1 MTRPCGVF
9 NVDYHQERAIVRT
22 RLQRM
27 MLLIFLGFMLFL
39 FPRVV
44 PNVYVSLVSYMGIF
58 VIAFQGLNII
68 TGYAGQISVGHAAFM
83 AVGGYTSAIL
93 VAKVH
98 LPFPLALLLAGVVAA
113 AIGAVF
119 GAPSVRIKGFY
130 LALCTLAAHFIIIY
144 IISNWKSLTGGPYG
158 ITVPPASVAGVA
170 LKSTESYYYLVMVMT
185 VVMTF
190 FALNITRTK
199 AGRAFIAIRDNDI
212 AAEVMGINIFR
223 YKLLAFAIGTFYAGI
238 AGALIAHQWRFVNT
252 DFFPLMDAV
261 WYLGMLVVG
270 GLGSNL
276 GPIFGAVVYRG
287 LAYIVD
293 SYSPVLATMIPW
305 GHAEQFA
312 TFGLLVYATVIIL
325 FLMFEPR
332 GLAHRWHLFKAR
344 YRLFPFSY

>member
-1 MTRPCGVF
+1 MMRPCGVF
-9 NVDYHQERAIVRT
+9 NVDYHQDRAIVRT
-22 RLQRM
+22 PLQWAL
-27 MLLIFLGFMLFL
+27 LLIFMGFMLFL
-39 FPRVV
+39 FPSVV
-44 PNVYVSLVSYMGIF
+44 PKVYVSLVSYMGIF

-83 AVGGYTSAIL
+83 GVGAYASAIL
-93 VAKVH
+93 MAQVH
-98 LPFPLALLLAGVVAA
+98 LPFLLALLLAGIIAA
-113 AIGAVF
+113 GIGAFF

-130 LALCTLAAHFIIIY
+130 LSLCTLAAHFIIIY

-158 ITVPPASVAGVA
+158 MTVPPASVAGVV
-170 LKSTESYYYLVMVMT
+170 LKSTVSYYYLVMAIT

-190 FALNITRTK
+190 LAVNITRTK

-238 AGALIAHQWRFVNT
+238 AGALMAHQWRFVNT
-252 DFFPLMDAV
+252 DYFPLMDAV
-261 WYLGMLVVG
+261 WYMGMLVVG

-276 GPIFGAVVYRG
+276 GPIFGAVIYRA

-293 SYSPVLATMIPW
+293 SYFPILATIIPW
-305 GHAEQFA
+305 GRAEQFA
-312 TFGLLVYATVIIL
+312 TLGLLVYAVVIIL
-325 FLMFEPR
+325 FLIFEPR
-332 GLAHRWHLFKAR
+332 GLAHRWHIFKAK